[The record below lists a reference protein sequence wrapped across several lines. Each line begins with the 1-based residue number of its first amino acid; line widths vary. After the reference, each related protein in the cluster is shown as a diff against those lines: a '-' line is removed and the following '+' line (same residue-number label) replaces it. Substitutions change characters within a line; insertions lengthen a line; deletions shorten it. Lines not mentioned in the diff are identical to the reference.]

1 MESVKV
7 IIVGGGA
14 AGLGAA
20 KTLGSDVNYLL
31 IEAQNYLGG
40 RIYTVDAGCFCFLCY
55 LINLYL
61 FFPVFNIKLV
71 PNVIVDL
78 VTKPNNYFIFLYI
91 IHVWNIN
98 RVLNLFMEKQIILFM
113 KFVNH

>member
-1 MESVKV
+1 VDLMESVKV

-40 RIYTVDAGCFCFLCY
+40 RIYTVDAGCFFFHL
-55 LINLYL
+55 L
-61 FFPVFNIKLV
+61 FN
-71 PNVIVDL
+71 
-78 VTKPNNYFIFLYI
+78 
-91 IHVWNIN
+91 
-98 RVLNLFMEKQIILFM
+98 
-113 KFVNH
+113 